1 MWIRKR
7 SQLLF
12 LVVLLLCF
20 SQLSLHG
27 QSSVENNT
35 KTSVSST
42 KNSVRLQTESSE
54 TLTTLDLISQLPKSY
69 QDQLRQKYLE
79 QSKLVER
86 LEEILIEQ
94 SNLIEKLK
102 KSSTDSN
109 AKLQTALKKT
119 EELRAE
125 LAAARTNQQ
134 ILSDE
139 IKILTEKLNGF
150 NESVKS
156 ELAAREREILTWKI
170 VGGSMI
176 AVSVV
181 AITGAVIIAVR
192 NR

>member
-1 MWIRKR
+1 M
-7 SQLLF
+7 
-12 LVVLLLCF
+12 
-20 SQLSLHG
+20 
-27 QSSVENNT
+27 
-35 KTSVSST
+35 
-42 KNSVRLQTESSE
+42 
-54 TLTTLDLISQLPKSY
+54 
-69 QDQLRQKYLE
+69 
-79 QSKLVER
+79 
-86 LEEILIEQ
+86 
-94 SNLIEKLK
+94 
-102 KSSTDSN
+102 
-109 AKLQTALKKT
+109 
-119 EELRAE
+119 RAE
-125 LAAARTNQQ
+125 LATARTNQQ